1 MAELQTKEEAAPVPV
16 QAPVPTP
23 APVEPPLAEAPP
35 ANVVEKKEAAPAPP
49 AAEDTKALV
58 VVENE

>member
-1 MAELQTKEEAAPVPV
+1 MAELQTKEEA
-16 QAPVPTP
+16 APVPTP

-35 ANVVEKKEAAPAPP
+35 ANVVEKKEAAAPAPP